1 MLNLDPPP
9 RAIVAQTDREHRLY
23 RLQAEWRMFPESRK
37 LIEIEIAWH
46 PEWGIAVRDGELIGI
61 APEQP
66 IPQPP
71 STRRRQST
79 PYVQPEP

>member
-23 RLQAEWRMFPESRK
+23 RLQAEWRMFPASRE
-37 LIEIEIAWH
+37 LIEIDITWH
-46 PEWGIAVRDGELIGI
+46 PEWGVAVRGDELVAV
-61 APEQP
+61 APRPP

-71 STRRRQST
+71 STARRTAT
-79 PYVQPEP
+79 PYVQADP